1 MDGSAPFLC
10 GAASLAWVGAARKPP
25 SWPMGTVAA
34 CVIMAAMAIFFALT
48 EDVRLALGS
57 AGGFVG
63 FGITLFA
70 QLRVQRRQASEKDQ
84 PRTA

>member
-1 MDGSAPFLC
+1 MGS
-10 GAASLAWVGAARKPP
+10 
-25 SWPMGTVAA
+25 VAA

-48 EDVRLALGS
+48 EDVRLALG
-57 AGGFVG
+57 FVG
-63 FGITLFA
+63 FEITLFA